1 MAVRIR
7 LPGGTLKMK
16 VYRKLR
22 ERERARRIPVLKLGS
37 LYFSWW
43 SNRPRP
49 LNDSPTTIPT
59 DLRQRLDGPKKP
71 SSGGCA

>member
-16 VYRKLR
+16 VYREFR

-43 SNRPRP
+43 SDRSV
-49 LNDSPTTIPT
+49 L
-59 DLRQRLDGPKKP
+59 
-71 SSGGCA
+71 

>member
-16 VYRKLR
+16 VYRELR
-22 ERERARRIPVLKLGS
+22 ERERARRIPIVKIGS

-49 LNDSPTTIPT
+49 LNEPDDPDRSRARP
-59 DLRQRLDGPKKP
+59 
-71 SSGGCA
+71 

>member
-7 LPGGTLKMK
+7 MPRGTLKMK
-16 VYRKLR
+16 VYRDLR

-43 SNRPRP
+43 S
-49 LNDSPTTIPT
+49 
-59 DLRQRLDGPKKP
+59 
-71 SSGGCA
+71 SGGCA

>member
-1 MAVRIR
+1 MRIR

-16 VYRKLR
+16 VYRELR

-37 LYFSWW
+37 LYFSWC

-49 LNDSPTTIPT
+49 LNDQPDDDPNRSQAAP
-59 DLRQRLDGPKKP
+59 
-71 SSGGCA
+71 

>member
-16 VYRKLR
+16 VYRELR

-43 SNRPRP
+43 SNQPRP
-49 LNDSPTTIPT
+49 LNDQPDDDPNRSHAAP
-59 DLRQRLDGPKKP
+59 
-71 SSGGCA
+71 